1 MAKPL
6 VAIVGRP
13 NVGKSMLFNKLVGQR
28 LSIVEDTPGV
38 TRDRLYAEA
47 EWCGHTFD
55 IVDTGG
61 IEPGTD
67 SEILTFM
74 RRQAEIA
81 IQNAT
86 VIVFLCDI
94 KTGLTASDQ
103 EVANMLLRSRKPV
116 VLAVNKAD
124 QVGPTNP
131 DIYEFYNLGLGDPIP
146 VSAVHGHGTGDL
158 LDACVQ
164 HFPENGEEDE
174 PDDVVKVAVIGK
186 PNVGKSSLINRILG
200 EERVIVS
207 NVAGTTRDAV
217 DSYFENET
225 GKYLFIDTAGMRK
238 KSKVDDRIEK
248 FSVLRATMAI
258 ERADVCLI
266 LIDANE
272 GVTEQDTKVAGL
284 AHEAGKASILVVN
297 KWDAIEKDDKTM
309 DRMREDIRRDL
320 SYMTYAPIVFIS
332 AMTGQRVPRLFELIN
347 YVNDQAAM
355 RITTGMLNSV
365 LADATARVQPPS
377 DKGRR
382 LKIFYMTQV
391 GIKPPHFVCFCNDA
405 QLFHFSYQRYIENQ
419 IRNTF
424 GLEGTPIRLT
434 IRQKG
439 DKEG

>member
-1 MAKPL
+1 MKPL
-6 VAIVGRP
+6 IAIVGRP

-47 EWCGHTFD
+47 EWRNRKFD
-55 IVDTGG
+55 LVDTGG
-61 IEPGTD
+61 IEPSAD
-67 SEILTFM
+67 SQILAFM
-74 RRQAEIA
+74 RQQAEIA
-81 IQNAT
+81 IQHAT
-86 VIVFLCDI
+86 VILFVCDI

-103 EVANMLLRSRKPV
+103 EVANMLLRSQKPV
-116 VLAVNKAD
+116 VLAVNKMD
-124 QVGPTNP
+124 QVGITNP
-131 DIYEFYNLGLGDPIP
+131 DIYEFYNLGLGDPIA

-158 LDACVQ
+158 LDACMEY
-164 HFPENGEEDE
+164 FPPEDEEEEEED
-174 PDDVVKVAVIGK
+174 VIKVAVIGK
-186 PNVGKSSLINRILG
+186 PNVGKSSLVNRILG
-200 EERVIVS
+200 EQRVIVS
-207 NVAGTTRDAV
+207 DMAGTTRDAV
-217 DSYFENET
+217 DSYFENQK

-266 LIDANE
+266 LVDANE

-284 AHEAGKASILVVN
+284 AHEAGKACIIVVN

-309 DRMREDIRRDL
+309 DHMRQDIRRDL

-332 AMTGQRVPRLFELIN
+332 ALTGQRVDRLFDLIN
-347 YVNDQAAM
+347 YVNDQASL
-355 RITTGMLNSV
+355 RITTGMLNTV
-365 LADATARVQPPS
+365 LADATARVQPPT

-382 LKIFYMTQV
+382 LKIYYMTQI

-405 QLFHFSYQRYIENQ
+405 KLFHFSYQRYLENQ
-419 IRNTF
+419 IRSTF
-424 GLEGTPIRLT
+424 GLEGTPVRLT
-434 IRQKG
+434 IRQKS

>member
-1 MAKPL
+1 MKPL

-13 NVGKSMLFNKLVGQR
+13 NVGKSMLFNKLVGKR

-47 EWCGHTFD
+47 EWCGRTFD

-74 RRQAEIA
+74 RKQAEIA

-86 VIVFLCDI
+86 VIIFLCDI

-116 VLAVNKAD
+116 VLAVNKMD
-124 QVGPTNP
+124 QVGATNP
-131 DIYEFYNLGLGDPIP
+131 DIYEFYNLGLGDPIA

-158 LDACVQ
+158 LDACLQ
-164 HFPENGEEDE
+164 YFPEEEEDDT

-207 NVAGTTRDAV
+207 NMAGTTRDAV
-217 DSYFENET
+217 DSYFENEQ

-238 KSKVDDRIEK
+238 KSKVDDRVEK

-258 ERADVCLI
+258 ERCDVCLI
-266 LIDANE
+266 MIDANE

-284 AHEAGKASILVVN
+284 AHEAGKACIIVVN

-309 DRMREDIRRDL
+309 DRMREDVRRDL

-332 AMTGQRVPRLFELIN
+332 ALTGQRVNRIFELIN

-355 RITTGMLNSV
+355 RITTGMLNTL
-365 LADATARVQPPS
+365 LADATARVQPPT

-391 GIKPPHFVCFCNDA
+391 GVKPPHFVCFCNDA
-405 QLFHFSYQRYIENQ
+405 QLFHFSYQRYLENQ
-419 IRNTF
+419 IRATF
-424 GLEGTPIRLT
+424 GLEGTPVRLT
-434 IRQKG
+434 VRQKG